1 MYPCGGAFCPPDS
14 QDALRTF
21 GDRKNQK
28 SMGVIEE
35 TMKLSLVQPNF
46 SFFCLPGFPFPLTL
60 HYCKASKADKCVSLF
75 PLKLSV
81 QLQRYDMVQELS

>member
-46 SFFCLPGFPFPLTL
+46 SFFCLPGFELLSLSTFIILNSTNQINAFPYS
-60 HYCKASKADKCVSLF
+60 H
-75 PLKLSV
+75 
-81 QLQRYDMVQELS
+81 